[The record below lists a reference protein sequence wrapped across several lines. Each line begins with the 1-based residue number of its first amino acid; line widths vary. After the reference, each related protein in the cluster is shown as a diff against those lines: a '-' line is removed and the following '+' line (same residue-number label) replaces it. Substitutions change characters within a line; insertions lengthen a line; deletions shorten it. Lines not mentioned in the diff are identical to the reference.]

1 MTKRFRILVAVSVAC
16 LAILAAAVA
25 WRLTAGSDAQARV
38 ADAAPSLEIRWHG
51 GGIVLQ
57 GAVQDVATQHAL
69 AEGAA
74 ARLGGESDQ
83 VTDWLD
89 ITPAALPVADAASL
103 ARLILLG
110 QEGWHLQRRPT
121 EGWLAVQSLTDE
133 RSVQANALLQA
144 AFGPGVAMRLV
155 LLP

>member
-16 LAILAAAVA
+16 LAVLAAAVA
-25 WRLTAGSDAQARV
+25 WQLTAGGDAQARA
-38 ADAAPSLEIRWHG
+38 ADATPSLEIRWHG

-57 GAVQDVATQHAL
+57 GAVQDAATQHAL

-110 QEGWHLQRRPT
+110 QEGWHLQRRST
-121 EGWLAVQSLTDE
+121 EGWLAVQSLADE
-133 RSVQANALLQA
+133 RSVQAKALLQD